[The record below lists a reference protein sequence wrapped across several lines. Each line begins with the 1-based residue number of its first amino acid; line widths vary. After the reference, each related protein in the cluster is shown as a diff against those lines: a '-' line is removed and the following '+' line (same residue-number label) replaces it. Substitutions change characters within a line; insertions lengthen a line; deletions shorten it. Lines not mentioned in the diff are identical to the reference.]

1 MGLIFNLVVWWW
13 GEWEGLGYAPGVS
26 FLSGYLVE
34 KSLSMD
40 NIFVFVVIFR
50 FFGVPLMHQYRVLF
64 AGILGAIIM
73 RLTFILA
80 GATLIA
86 QADWLLWIFGVFLL
100 YTAYKLARY
109 GGRELHPENNVV
121 LKIARRFFCVTRD
134 DHHQH
139 GHHFFAL
146 DNGVWCVTPM
156 FLVLLVIEST
166 DVLFAFDSVPAILGI
181 TQDAFIVFTSNI
193 FAILGLRALYFL
205 LAGVIEMFRHVH
217 YGLAGVLGFVGLKMI
232 TEYWLEFEVHAWAS
246 LLMIAAL
253 LAVSIVASLMISS
266 REDTG

>member
-1 MGLIFNLVVWWW
+1 
-13 GEWEGLGYAPGVS
+13 
-26 FLSGYLVE
+26 
-34 KSLSMD
+34 
-40 NIFVFVVIFR
+40 
-50 FFGVPLMHQYRVLF
+50 
-64 AGILGAIIM
+64 M

-80 GATLIA
+80 GVEPDS
-86 QADWLLWIFGVFLL
+86 QRSDWLLWIFGVFLL
-100 YTAYKLARY
+100 YTAYKLARH
-109 GGRELHPENNVV
+109 GGRRTSTPKRTSCS
-121 LKIARRFFCVTRD
+121 KIARRFFRVTAS

-139 GHHFFAL
+139 GHHFFAR
-146 DNGVWCVTPM
+146 DNGVWCITPM

-166 DVLFAFDSVPAILGI
+166 DVLFAVRQRAGHHRASPK
-181 TQDAFIVFTSNI
+181 TAFIVFTSNI

-205 LAGVIEMFRHVH
+205 LAGVIEMFRYLH
-217 YGLAGVLGFVGLKMI
+217 YGLAAVLGFVGLKMI

>member
-13 GEWEGLGYAPGVS
+13 GEWKGLGYAPGVS

-64 AGILGAIIM
+64 AGILSAIIM

-80 GATLIA
+80 GATLIPA
-86 QADWLLWIFGVFLL
+86 VR
-100 YTAYKLARY
+100 LAIVDLR
-109 GGRELHPENNVV
+109 GICSIPPTSWPDTEAGNSTPKIMLCS
-121 LKIARRFFCVTRD
+121 KIARRFFCVTRETTIST
-134 DHHQH
+134 
-139 GHHFFAL
+139 
-146 DNGVWCVTPM
+146 VTT
-156 FLVLLVIEST
+156 FCSGQRRVVCYAHVLVLLVIEST

-181 TQDAFIVFTSNI
+181 TQDAFIIFTSNI

-232 TEYWLEFEVHAWAS
+232 MNTGSSSKCTLGISANDCSVVGR
-246 LLMIAAL
+246 LDRC
-253 LAVSIVASLMISS
+253 LA
-266 REDTG
+266 DDQFP